1 MGRLFIVSMKM
12 TRKKILAALSVLL
25 VTGILCTF
33 FISAKGASA
42 NVAQNNSKKITDLS
56 AENNEQRIGYLKQFG
71 WEVSEEPS
79 EIVEVAI
86 PTEFNEVYEKYNI
99 IQKKQG
105 FDLMPYRGKTVKRW
119 TYDVTNYPDN
129 RPNVKANIL
138 VYDNKIIGGDI
149 CSLELDGFMH
159 GFQLS

>member
-1 MGRLFIVSMKM
+1 
-12 TRKKILAALSVLL
+12 
-25 VTGILCTF
+25 
-33 FISAKGASA
+33 
-42 NVAQNNSKKITDLS
+42 
-56 AENNEQRIGYLKQFG
+56 
-71 WEVSEEPS
+71 
-79 EIVEVAI
+79 
-86 PTEFNEVYEKYNI
+86 
-99 IQKKQG
+99 
-105 FDLMPYRGKTVKRW
+105 MPFRGKTVKRW